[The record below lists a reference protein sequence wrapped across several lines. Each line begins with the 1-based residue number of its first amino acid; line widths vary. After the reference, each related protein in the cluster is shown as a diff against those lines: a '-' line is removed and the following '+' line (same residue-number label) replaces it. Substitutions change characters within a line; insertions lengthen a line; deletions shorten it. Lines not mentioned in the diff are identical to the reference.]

1 MLNAY
6 CTFKLFLKVSL
17 LQGVNTILQSK
28 LSLIWCFGLRSC
40 ALAMLSIAVDAL
52 NLVVHLNSLSFRLV
66 TINFESSVKFV
77 WR

>member
-1 MLNAY
+1 
-6 CTFKLFLKVSL
+6 
-17 LQGVNTILQSK
+17 
-28 LSLIWCFGLRSC
+28 LRSC